1 MKVQPTMIIPFFIT
15 LHKEDLNMTSASE
28 IVESYQ
34 AALGKGDFATART
47 LMQDNMTFQGPLD
60 TFNKADDYLEALK
73 KLASIIQRIDLKK
86 VFVDGD
92 DVCVF
97 EARPFTARFG
107 RLSSSLLC
115 NCLKQLKFLAIHLPI
130 YDRNDDAFHKALETP
145 ARVHRRGNLHMRLLL
160 VFCRGHHKGRHDVL
174 NRVDILLDQH
184 PSWFWLADTLVK

>member
-1 MKVQPTMIIPFFIT
+1 MIIPFFIT
-15 LHKEDLNMTSASE
+15 LHKEDLNMTSTSE

-92 DVCVF
+92 DVCVLYDMVTNTPAGTALIAEWYQVKDGKIAALRAVF
-97 EARPFTARFG
+97 DARPFAALFG
-107 RLSSSLLC
+107 R
-115 NCLKQLKFLAIHLPI
+115 
-130 YDRNDDAFHKALETP
+130 
-145 ARVHRRGNLHMRLLL
+145 
-160 VFCRGHHKGRHDVL
+160 
-174 NRVDILLDQH
+174 
-184 PSWFWLADTLVK
+184 